1 MASVDLPGI
10 SALLRESNQPVGA
23 QPRRDS
29 RRSAAPVTEVA
40 PPPSVEPKVP
50 DLLDRSPVPE
60 PNTDALGEIEELLG
74 LNEDAGAGDGDGGD
88 HGDPRGD
95 GVNDGSLKA
104 LAEKLGVDPADL
116 YAVKVPMG
124 GDAEPLTLGELKDIA
139 KGAADLTVDR
149 LRFDEEVTAHRKQ
162 TTKDRS
168 DLQALV
174 AMLPRE
180 ALSPA
185 MVKAARDAGEAYTKE
200 QGRLLGE
207 LVPEWS
213 DEGAFTRDRD
223 MIVKHVK
230 AAGWTEQDLNGVQDA
245 RLLAYFRQQARRE
258 SRMVELLGRMKS
270 AGSLSKGFKANPK
283 ARAAVEAERIR
294 GAARSGSRAD
304 KVGAIESLLKGK

>member
-1 MASVDLPGI
+1 M
-10 SALLRESNQPVGA
+10 
-23 QPRRDS
+23 
-29 RRSAAPVTEVA
+29 TEL
-40 PPPSVEPKVP
+40 PPPRSVEPKVP

-60 PNTDALGEIEELLG
+60 PNKDALGEIEDLLG
-74 LNEDAGAGDGDGGD
+74 LNEDAGDGDDG
-88 HGDPRGD
+88 GDPRGD
-95 GVNDGSLKA
+95 GVVDGSLKA

-139 KGAADLTVDR
+139 KGAADLTVER

-213 DEGAFTRDRD
+213 DEDAFKRDQE
-223 MIVKHVK
+223 MIVRHVK

-258 SRMVELLGRMKS
+258 ARMVELLGRMKS

-304 KVGAIESLLKGK
+304 KIGAIESLLKGK